1 MKYEVFLIGVAFL
14 VTWLLIAVF
23 AVTVEKSILVTAI
36 IFMLLG
42 VIWAHPWEGR

>member
-14 VTWLLIAVF
+14 VAWLLVAVF
-23 AVTVEKSILVTAI
+23 AVPVEKSLLVTAI

-42 VIWAHPWEGR
+42 IIWAHPWDGR